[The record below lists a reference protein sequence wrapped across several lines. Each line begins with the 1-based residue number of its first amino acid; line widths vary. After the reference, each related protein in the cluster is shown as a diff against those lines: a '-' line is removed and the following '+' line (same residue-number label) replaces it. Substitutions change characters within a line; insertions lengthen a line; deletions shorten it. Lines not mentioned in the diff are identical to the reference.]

1 MAQGKTSISK
11 IAVWILL
18 GLLFVGLSLGFGL
31 DGLGGTIR
39 TVGKVGDKH
48 IDVQTY
54 ADTLQREMQAVGQ
67 QTGQPLTFARAQAIG
82 LDQAVLAQLV
92 RARALDYEAGQMGL
106 SVGDEVIR
114 DEILNIPAFRGLD
127 GSFDRDAYRFALDQ
141 QGTSEADFETTLRE
155 EVSRSILQ
163 GAIVSGVQ
171 MPDTYARTLVSFL
184 GETRDFTWVRLG
196 QADLETD
203 LPDPTDDVLRAYY
216 EDNLAD
222 YELPETKRITYA
234 VLLPD
239 MIVDSMDVDEEMLR
253 AEYEAR
259 ADQYNQPERRL
270 VERLVYLDAEAADR
284 AAAQLEVDG
293 TTFEALVAER
303 GLDLGD
309 IDMGDVTRL
318 QLDAAGEAVFA
329 ADVGDVV
336 GPLPSSLG
344 PALFRVN
351 AVLPAQTISF
361 EDAKPEL
368 QQELSMAA
376 ARRQVE
382 VLAEEFDNMLAGGA
396 TLEELDAETDMRLG
410 TIDWYPALGEGLAA
424 YDGFRDA
431 AAELTQDDFPE
442 IVQLDEGGIFAMR
455 MDDLLPP
462 RPAPFEE
469 AKLNVQGNWEAEQS
483 EARLTEKAEALLPA
497 LEAGESFASQSLDSI
512 VETDLDRGAFVQ
524 GTPPEFMTSVFEMEP
539 GDVRV
544 IPGYGA
550 VLIVRLD
557 GINPIEDSPEVQ
569 AETEALSAEMG
580 QIVAGEIF
588 NIFGE
593 DVVLRAG
600 TQINQQALDAV
611 HVNFP

>member
-1 MAQGKTSISK
+1 MAQSKTSISK

-54 ADTLQREMQAVGQ
+54 ANTLQREMQAVGQ
-67 QTGQPLTFARAQAIG
+67 QTGTPLTFARAQAIG
-82 LDQAVLAQLV
+82 LDRAVLAQLV
-92 RARALDYEAGQMGL
+92 RARALDHEAGEMGL
-106 SVGDEVIR
+106 SVGDETIR

-127 GSFDRDAYRFALDQ
+127 GAFDREAYSFALNN
-141 QGTSEADFETTLRE
+141 QGTSEAEFETTLRE

-163 GAIVSGVQ
+163 GAIVSGIS

-203 LPDPTDDVLRAYY
+203 LPDPSDEVLRAYY
-216 EDNLAD
+216 DENIQD
-222 YELPETKRITYA
+222 YQLPETKRITYA
-234 VLLPD
+234 VLLPE
-239 MIVDSMDVDEEMLR
+239 MILDSMELDEAMLR
-253 AEYEAR
+253 AEYDAR
-259 ADQYNQPERRL
+259 ADQFNRPERRL
-270 VERLVYLDAEAADR
+270 VERLVYLDNDAAER
-284 AAAQLEVDG
+284 AAAQLDVNG
-293 TTFEALVAER
+293 TTFEALVTER
-303 GLDLGD
+303 GLELGD
-309 IDMGDVTRL
+309 VDMGDVTRL
-318 QLDAAGEAVFA
+318 ELDAAGEAVFNA
-329 ADVGDVV
+329 EVGDVV
-336 GPLPSSLG
+336 GPLPSTLG

-351 AVLPAQTISF
+351 GVLPAQTTSF
-361 EDAKPEL
+361 EAAEPL
-368 QQELSMAA
+368 LRQELAMDA
-376 ARRQVE
+376 ARRQVA
-382 VLAEEFDNMLAGGA
+382 VLAEEFDNLLAGGA
-396 TLEELDAETDMRLG
+396 TLEELDAETDMQLDV
-410 TIDWYPALGEGLAA
+410 IDWFPVLGDGIAA

-431 AAELTQDDFPE
+431 ALELTQDDFPE
-442 IVQLDEGGIFAMR
+442 IVQLEDGGIVALR

-462 RPAPFEE
+462 RPAPFDE
-469 AKLNVQGNWEAEQS
+469 AKLNVQGNWEAEQT
-483 EARLTEKAEALLPA
+483 EARLMEKAEALLPA
-497 LEAGESFASQSLDSI
+497 LQEGQSFASQALDSI
-512 VETDLDRGAFVQ
+512 VETDLDRSAFVQ
-524 GTPPEFMTSVFEMEP
+524 GTPPEFMTTVFEMQP
-539 GDVRV
+539 GDVNV

-550 VLIVRLD
+550 VLVVRLD
-557 GINPIEDSPEVQ
+557 AINPIEDSPEVQ

-600 TQINQQALDAV
+600 SQINQQALDAV